1 MEVPPVPECCV
12 SIIDELIKQRKL
24 KGMTQQDLA
33 QAAHLT
39 QSVIARME
47 SKKVIPQLDTLL
59 KVVSAL
65 GCHLE
70 IVPRK
75 AV

>member
-1 MEVPPVPECCV
+1 MEVSPVPECCV
-12 SIIDELIKQRKL
+12 SIIDELIKQQKL
-24 KGMTQQDLA
+24 KGMTQQDL
-33 QAAHLT
+33 AHLT

>member
-1 MEVPPVPECCV
+1 MEVSPVPECCV

-65 GCHLE
+65 SCHLE

>member
-1 MEVPPVPECCV
+1 MPECCV

-24 KGMTQQDLA
+24 KGMTQ
-33 QAAHLT
+33 
-39 QSVIARME
+39 
-47 SKKVIPQLDTLL
+47 LDTLL

-75 AV
+75 VV

>member
-12 SIIDELIKQRKL
+12 SIIDELI